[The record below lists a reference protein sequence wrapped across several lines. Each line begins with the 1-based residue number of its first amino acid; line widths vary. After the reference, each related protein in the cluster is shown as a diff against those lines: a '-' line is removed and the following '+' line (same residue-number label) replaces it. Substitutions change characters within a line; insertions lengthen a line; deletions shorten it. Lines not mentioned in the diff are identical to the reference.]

1 MQARA
6 YAAIALAAA
15 VLCAPR
21 PSRGQITT
29 EIDARGKLVYT
40 NADSHGGS
48 LVVSIGGQRAG
59 VPAHSHSNMLMAAPA
74 KSGHYAYPSGF
85 CEQASGAGP
94 IGQNLRNA
102 AEQNRLDPALMQA
115 VVCAES
121 GGNPAAA
128 SPKGAQGL
136 MQLMPATA
144 RRLGVQN
151 TFDVKANLDG
161 GARYLR
167 FLLERYSGDLPRSL
181 AAYNAGENAVDASG
195 GIPPYAETQAYVR
208 KIMESYGQ
216 SGAGR
221 EWTFTRAAWP
231 IRSDTDAE
239 GRTVF
244 TNE

>member
-1 MQARA
+1 
-6 YAAIALAAA
+6 
-15 VLCAPR
+15 
-21 PSRGQITT
+21 
-29 EIDARGKLVYT
+29 
-40 NADSHGGS
+40 
-48 LVVSIGGQRAG
+48 
-59 VPAHSHSNMLMAAPA
+59 MAAPA